1 MLPRYLYDETGKRK
15 DGITDATLAAFQNR
29 YPEHADSISKDQIFN
44 YIYAILHSQDYRQTW
59 AYNLTKELPRIPFAD
74 TWDDFCAFA
83 NAGKTLGD
91 LHVNFETAPMD
102 AHAEI
107 VIHKPG
113 CAALDDLAPEDFAVE
128 KMKYGKTQG
137 GKDTTTIV
145 YNRHITIRNI
155 PRAAY
160 DYVVN
165 GRSAIDWVVERQG
178 VRTDKASGIVSDA
191 NRYARE
197 TLNNPRYPLEL
208 LLRVVTVSLSTLD
221 VVRKL
226 PELTQ

>member
-1 MLPRYLYDETGKRK
+1 
-15 DGITDATLAAFQNR
+15 
-29 YPEHADSISKDQIFN
+29 
-44 YIYAILHSQDYRQTW
+44 
-59 AYNLTKELPRIPFAD
+59 
-74 TWDDFCAFA
+74 
-83 NAGKTLGD
+83 
-91 LHVNFETAPMD
+91 MD

-113 CAALDDLAPEDFAVE
+113 CVALDDLRPEDFTVE
-128 KMKYGKTQG
+128 RMKYGKTQG

-208 LLRVVTVSLSTLD
+208 LLRVITVSLTTLD